1 MKLPAAQQE
10 LVEKLNANVTTGLSS
25 DQATDR
31 REREGFNVVKPPV
44 DCPAWICCL
53 LPCIKN
59 VPSMKAFA
67 QIRPE
72 DAEILRNGKWIRYD
86 ASSLVTGD
94 VIRLEEGDQVPADC
108 IVLSVESGGELLVD
122 MRAVTGEDKPRSAK
136 VMEDN
141 GQQQQYAMQLFWGGT
156 VVQGSGLAIVTAIG
170 MQTFVAGLIR
180 DKRFPPTENVLLPKE
195 ENTVTVGGGGEDEG
209 ISLIDRREPV

>member
-1 MKLPAAQQE
+1 MKLSATQQE
-10 LVEKLNANVTTGLSS
+10 LVEKLNGNVTTGLTS

-59 VPSMKAFA
+59 IPSMKAFA

-72 DAEILRNGKWIRYD
+72 DAEILRNAKWIRYD

-136 VMEDN
+136 VVDN
-141 GQQQQYAMQLFWGGT
+141 DQQYTQDMQLFWGGT
-156 VVQGSGLAIVTAIG
+156 VVQGSGVAIVTAIG
-170 MQTFVAGLIR
+170 MQTLVAGLIR
-180 DKRFPPTENVLLPKE
+180 DKRFPPTENVLLSKE
-195 ENTVTVGGGGEDEG
+195 VNTVTVGGGEDEG
-209 ISLIDRREPV
+209 ISLIGRRETV

>member
-1 MKLPAAQQE
+1 MKLSPAQEE
-10 LVEKLNANVTTGLSS
+10 LVQKLKSNVKSGLTS
-25 DQATDR
+25 DEATAR
-31 REREGFNVVKPPV
+31 RETDGYNVIKPPV

-67 QIRPE
+67 SIRPE
-72 DAEILRNGKWIRYD
+72 DAEILRGGKWIRYD

-108 IVLSVESGGELLVD
+108 IVLSVESGELLVD
-122 MRAVTGEDKPRSAK
+122 MRAVTGEDKPRGSK
-136 VMEDN
+136 VVET
-141 GQQQQYAMQLFWGGT
+141 GEYAQALQLFWGGT
-156 VVQGSGLAIVTAIG
+156 VVQGCGIAIVTATG
-170 MQTFVAGLIR
+170 VKTFVASLIA

-195 ENTVTVGGGGEDEG
+195 ENTVTVEDEG
-209 ISLIDRREPV
+209 ISLISRRETV